1 VAKVERLK
9 LTYQDKIDLRRA
21 LTVLRD
27 LRDGKGSN
35 ADTLRYIGMLCISLS
50 NRMDLDQPPFDPAE
64 ESVASTKAIA
74 SAIAC
79 WSWDTYRGH

>member
-1 VAKVERLK
+1 MAEVERLK

-27 LRDGKGSN
+27 VRDGKGSN

-50 NRMDLDQPPFDPAE
+50 NRMDLD
-64 ESVASTKAIA
+64 
-74 SAIAC
+74 
-79 WSWDTYRGH
+79 